1 LHLRFFYTKN
11 QDEGE
16 KTMTEIITYNLLSP
30 AVLFFALGLI
40 AAFFKSDL
48 KFPSALSDT
57 LSIYL
62 LIAIGLKGGMEL
74 GKYSFDAIAAPL
86 VGTLI
91 IGVLTPI
98 LAFLICK
105 LFKIDNSN
113 AIALAATYGSV
124 SIVTFGAMQS
134 FMQEA
139 GIAYE
144 SFMTAMVVVLE
155 SPAILIS
162 MIMYAWTKQKTMH
175 IHPSVIKESI
185 FGKSILLMLGGL
197 IVGLVSGESAVPMIK
212 PLFVDLYKSV
222 LILFLLGMGIMAGER
237 LADVKKVGAKLI
249 AIAIIT
255 PVLFGVVG
263 VIVGYLCG
271 LSIGGTAIMGILAAS
286 ASYIAAPAAIR
297 QSIPEANPS
306 IYLGASLGLTFPF
319 NLIVGIPLC
328 ITLSQWIHG

>member
-1 LHLRFFYTKN
+1 
-11 QDEGE
+11 
-16 KTMTEIITYNLLSP
+16 
-30 AVLFFALGLI
+30 
-40 AAFFKSDL
+40 
-48 KFPSALSDT
+48 
-57 LSIYL
+57 
-62 LIAIGLKGGMEL
+62 
-74 GKYSFDAIAAPL
+74 
-86 VGTLI
+86 
-91 IGVLTPI
+91 
-98 LAFLICK
+98 
-105 LFKIDNSN
+105 
-113 AIALAATYGSV
+113 
-124 SIVTFGAMQS
+124 
-134 FMQEA
+134 
-139 GIAYE
+139 
-144 SFMTAMVVVLE
+144 
-155 SPAILIS
+155 
-162 MIMYAWTKQKTMH
+162 MH